1 MIIAGIILIVFGLL
15 VFMTGGAL
23 TNDNPG
29 IERTHLAL
37 MGGGFVL
44 VIVGAVLIASQ
55 YLS

>member
-1 MIIAGIILIVFGLL
+1 MIIAGITLIVFGLL

-29 IERTHLAL
+29 VERTHLAL

-44 VIVGAVLIASQ
+44 VIVGAVMIAAK
-55 YLS
+55 YIL